1 MLKALVFIHG
11 ERVPVRSIRYPH
23 INLSGSTTVFPISA
37 RKYLSQF
44 EKARTLETDFGEKE
58 LAGADLRWLAGR
70 PLMLHF
76 LGEKYST
83 RLLSELELLEEWKSA
98 GVSEEEDEE
107 YSYRVLNLR
116 KKIAELTPRTFVS
129 KTKEDLSSRVNR
141 LGSFSPS
148 ESNSNFEKKQSNLKR
163 ITSAGQEIFKER
175 VLELLIRPM
184 DGEELASA
192 LGLTHS
198 TTMKRLRSLFRSGL
212 VKRTTQRL
220 PLGRPKVVYYL
231 SGRI

>member
-1 MLKALVFIHG
+1 MPKALVFIHG

-23 INLSGSTTVFPISA
+23 INLSGSTTVFPLSA

-44 EKARTLETDFGEKE
+44 GKARTLETEFSEKE
-58 LAGADLRWLAGR
+58 LHDADMRWLAGR

-76 LGEKYST
+76 LGENYST
-83 RLLSELELLEEWKSA
+83 HLAQELELLEEWASS
-98 GVSEEEDEE
+98 GVSDGEEAE
-107 YSYRVLNLR
+107 YDCRVSNLR
-116 KKIAELTPRTFVS
+116 RKLAELAPRTFVS
-129 KTKEDLSSRVNR
+129 KTKEELSYRVGR
-141 LGSFSPS
+141 LNAPPS
-148 ESNSNFEKKQSNLKR
+148 SEKSFEKKHANLKR
-163 ITSAGQEIFKER
+163 ITSEGQEIFKER

-184 DGEELASA
+184 AGKELASA
-192 LGLTHS
+192 LGLTRS
-198 TTMKRLRSLFRSGL
+198 TTMKRLRSLYRSGL